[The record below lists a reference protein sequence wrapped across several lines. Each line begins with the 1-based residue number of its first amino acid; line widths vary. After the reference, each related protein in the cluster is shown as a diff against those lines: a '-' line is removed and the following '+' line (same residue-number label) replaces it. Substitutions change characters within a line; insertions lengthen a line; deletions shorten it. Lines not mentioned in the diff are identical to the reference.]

1 MNLIQFYFLLIS
13 PFSVLTYGERF
24 VKKKKKR
31 FEAVFQCHFRLTA
44 LTSIKLNSYLFN
56 TYPVPGATLSAGQ
69 PQT

>member
-1 MNLIQFYFLLIS
+1 MGKDLL
-13 PFSVLTYGERF
+13 
-24 VKKKKKR
+24 KKR

-69 PQT
+69 PQTLSPSFPQGAISLV